1 MLNMRCFA
9 AMFAVAAMVA
19 GAGVVSAQDYPNKTI
34 RLFTAAAGGGAD
46 FNARQMAI
54 ALGNMGQPVVVE
66 NRATGALAAQAAF
79 QSPHDGYSLSV
90 AGSSLWTFTLLYPA
104 TYDPLKDFAPITQ
117 IVREISILAVHP
129 SVPVRSV
136 KELITLA
143 KSRPGALNYA
153 STGIGGP
160 QQLGTELF
168 KSMAG
173 VNILHV
179 PYKGTAPSVTATIAG
194 EAQMTVNDIGVILPH
209 DKAGKLRAL
218 AVTSAKQTVLAPGL
232 VTVSE
237 SGLPGYEL
245 TGLTALFSP
254 GKPPAAILGRLH
266 QEAARYLNRPE
277 VKELYLKNGLEV
289 VGNTPE
295 EFAAF
300 IQSDYAKWAKVIKD
314 AGIKVN

>member
-9 AMFAVAAMVA
+9 SMLPVAAMVA
-19 GAGVVSAQDYPNKTI
+19 GAGVVSGQDYPNKTI

-46 FNARQMAI
+46 FNARQMAL

-79 QSPHDGYSLSV
+79 QSPHDGYALNVS
-90 AGSSLWTFTLLYPA
+90 GSSLWTFTLLYPA
-104 TYDPLKDFAPITQ
+104 SYDAVKDFSPITQ
-117 IVREISILAVHP
+117 IVREISVLAVHP
-129 SVPVRSV
+129 SVPVKSV
-136 KELITLA
+136 KELIALA

-173 VNILHV
+173 VNIVHV
-179 PYKGTAPSVTATIAG
+179 PYKGTAPSVAAVMGG
-194 EAQMTVNDIGVILPH
+194 EAQMTVNDIGIIMPQ

-218 AVTSAKQTVLAPGL
+218 AVTSANQTVLAPGL

-254 GKPPAAILGRLH
+254 GKPPAAIISRLH
-266 QEAARYLNRPE
+266 QEAVRYLNRAD
-277 VKELYLKNGLEV
+277 VKELYLKSGLEV
-289 VGNTPE
+289 VGNPTE

-300 IQSDYAKWAKVIKD
+300 IKTDLAKWSKVIKD